1 MIILLIILLLIIV
14 VTSVWMYKVWEMFD
28 NIKEIK
34 KTICDKEK
42 QKYSSQ

>member
-14 VTSVWMYKVWEMFD
+14 VTSIWMYKIWEMFN
-28 NIKEIK
+28 NIEEIK

-42 QKYSSQ
+42 QKY

>member
-28 NIKEIK
+28 NIEEIK

-42 QKYSSQ
+42 QTY